1 MASEPVKAI
10 IFDFDGV
17 VLETEPYHIEAFR
30 KIMKEDFGLSLSY
43 DDVLVYAGLIHSEK
57 IRRICKERGIPTPVN
72 LEEEREKILSMAF
85 ASIEKDIRN
94 GLTKLPSGLLD
105 LLKNIKEKGYKI
117 GIATMNERKYS
128 LEILHILGIEKYFDA
143 IITFEDVK
151 KIKPHPEAYLKAAGM
166 LGVNPE
172 NCIVI
177 EDSVYGIQSAKSAG
191 MMCIAITT
199 TNMRE
204 RLKEADMIIDNFGEV
219 DTENFI

>member
-1 MASEPVKAI
+1 MDSVKAV

-17 VLETEPYHIEAFR
+17 ILETEPYHIEAFR
-30 KIMKEDFGLSLSY
+30 KIMKEDLGLSLAY
-43 DDVLVYAGLIHSEK
+43 EDVLVYAGLTHSEK
-57 IRRICKERGIPTPVN
+57 IRRIFRERGIPMPEN

-85 ASIEKDIRN
+85 VSIEKDIRN

-105 LLKNIKEKGYKI
+105 LLKKLKEKGYKI
-117 GIATMNERKYS
+117 GMATMNKRKYS
-128 LEILHILGIEKYFDA
+128 LEILRLLGINAYFDA

-177 EDSVYGIQSAKSAG
+177 EDSVYGIQSAKAAG
-191 MMCIAITT
+191 MKCIAITT
-199 TNMRE
+199 TNPRE
-204 RLKEADMIIDNFGEV
+204 KLKEADIIIESFGESI
-219 DTENFI
+219 EIFEIH

>member
-1 MASEPVKAI
+1 MNATIKAV

-30 KIMKEDFGLSLSY
+30 KIIREDFGLGLSY

-57 IRRICKERGIPTPVN
+57 IRRICKERGIPIPEN

-85 ASIEKDIRN
+85 ASIEKDIKN
-94 GLTKLPSGLLD
+94 GLTKLPSGLLS
-105 LLKNIKEKGYKI
+105 LLKKLKEKGYKI

-128 LEILHILGIEKYFDA
+128 LEILRLLGIDAYFNA

-151 KIKPHPEAYLKAAGM
+151 KLKPHPEAYLKAAGM

-177 EDSVYGIQSAKSAG
+177 EDSVYGIQSAKAAG